1 MLRRQA
7 HLLDFKAISY
17 LQKQIA
23 NDCAIE
29 FFHLFLIVH
38 SFAICLNVFVIMLLN
53 IQWYKEYDMT
63 EIIKFIPNMNPDNL
77 TEEHNFFIRESK
89 YLPVSVPT
97 PCPIQP
103 IHRHP
108 FYEFIFVTK
117 GEGTMMIDFKENAM
131 QKGALYLLSPSQIHL
146 PLVTGEFHC
155 YLLRFDLS
163 VFAEKAFFENLSIFH
178 FDSILVE
185 EPSYTILETLL
196 KTLHEEF
203 YTDKKLRQYTLTN
216 LLKLLLINVQRLLPD
231 IVNAP
236 VETSHFSKLNQL
248 MEKNHYK
255 ITNPSEY
262 AHKLNIPIKVLN
274 AVVKEYTG
282 LTCGDYI
289 RSKTI
294 IEIKRLLSYTNM
306 NASEICVQLGFVDTA
321 YFSRFFK
328 RETGLSPLGYR
339 KSTL

>member
-1 MLRRQA
+1 
-7 HLLDFKAISY
+7 
-17 LQKQIA
+17 
-23 NDCAIE
+23 
-29 FFHLFLIVH
+29 
-38 SFAICLNVFVIMLLN
+38 
-53 IQWYKEYDMT
+53 MT
-63 EIIKFIPNMNPDNL
+63 EVIKFIPNMNPDNL

-89 YLPVSVPT
+89 YLPVSTPS

-117 GEGTMMIDFKENAM
+117 GTGTMMIDFKAHVI
-131 QKGALYLLSPSQIHL
+131 QKGSLYLLSPSQIHL

-163 VFAEKAFFENLSIFH
+163 VFSEKTFFENLSIFH
-178 FDSILVE
+178 FDALVVE
-185 EPSYTILETLL
+185 ESRYALFETLL
-196 KTLHEEF
+196 ATIHEEF
-203 YTDKKLRQYTLTN
+203 YTDKQLRQHTLSN

-231 IVNAP
+231 VVNAP
-236 VETSHFSKLNQL
+236 LETSYFSSLNQL
-248 MEKNHYK
+248 MEHNNYK

-262 AHKLNIPIKVLN
+262 AHKLHIPIKVLN
-274 AVVKEYTG
+274 GVVKEYTG

-294 IEIKRLLSYTNM
+294 IEAKRLLSYTNM
-306 NASEICVQLGFVDTA
+306 TASEVCAQLGFVDTA

-328 RETGLSPLGYR
+328 RETGLSPLSYR
-339 KSTL
+339 KTTL

>member
-1 MLRRQA
+1 
-7 HLLDFKAISY
+7 
-17 LQKQIA
+17 
-23 NDCAIE
+23 
-29 FFHLFLIVH
+29 
-38 SFAICLNVFVIMLLN
+38 
-53 IQWYKEYDMT
+53 MT
-63 EIIKFIPNMNPDNL
+63 EIIQFIPNMNPDNL
-77 TEEHNFFIRESK
+77 SEEHNFFIRESK
-89 YLPVSVPT
+89 YLPVSTPT

-117 GEGTMMIDFKENAM
+117 GSGTMMIDFKENEI

-178 FDSILVE
+178 FDTMIIE
-185 EPSYTILETLL
+185 EPHYTIFDTLL

-203 YTDKKLRQYTLTN
+203 YTDKKLRQHTLSN

-231 IVNAP
+231 VASDP
-236 VETSHFSKLNQL
+236 LDTSYFSSLNQC
-248 MEKNHYK
+248 MEKNGYK
-255 ITNPSEY
+255 ITHPSEY
-262 AHKLNIPIKVLN
+262 AHQLHIPIKVLN
-274 AVVKEYTG
+274 NVVKEYTG
-282 LTCGDYI
+282 LTCGDYV

-294 IEIKRLLSYTNM
+294 IEAKRLLSYTNLT
-306 NASEICVQLGFVDTA
+306 ASEICAQLGFVDTA

-328 RETGLSPLGYR
+328 RETGLSPLAYR
-339 KSTL
+339 KTTL